1 MAKKK
6 STKKK
11 AVKGLR
17 KKAVKKKAVKKKAEK
32 KSTAKKSA
40 KKAIKKSAKKSVKR
54 TAAKKKASSASASP
68 RKTAAQKA
76 TPQDSGPSLGRPK
89 AKIDAKLDA
98 LFLRDFKA
106 REVFDFLNVDTL
118 RDLEQFSPAEIID
131 KLTAPMVQTVT
142 RIRKSLAIRNRSL
155 KGDKEFAADFK
166 TATQAQVGRARP
178 NR

>member
-54 TAAKKKASSASASP
+54 TAAKKKASSASP